1 MLKAKP
7 WEVYSDYL
15 PEKTSDQLL
24 MFLMEEGLGL
34 YHGTSY
40 QVGVIPDYEGYCL
53 NVEAPTLVDALRG
66 AMVKLYFSREDNS
79 IGHGSACFSDEKL
92 KEHQRTFY
100 NANAFLKYG
109 GYAEQKGYRPTDR
122 TPSVIT
128 VKGFRKNN
136 NVVLKTNIVRI

>member
-1 MLKAKP
+1 MKEINIDWEKP

-40 QVGVIPDYEGYCL
+40 QVGVIPDHEGYCL

-66 AMVKLYFSREDNS
+66 AVVKLYFSREDNS
-79 IGHGSACFSDEKL
+79 IGYGPACSSDEKL
-92 KEHQRTFY
+92 KEHQ
-100 NANAFLKYG
+100 
-109 GYAEQKGYRPTDR
+109 QK
-122 TPSVIT
+122 VLEKL
-128 VKGFRKNN
+128 KGF
-136 NVVLKTNIVRI
+136 